1 MKTLELNPDKNAH
14 DNISDALDYFTRHT
28 HGEKELTGL
37 FAFEDR
43 KPYALYFPRLNGRP
57 QLPEKL
63 TSAIERWCDKGKGV
77 AILHSRSYPRGCNSR
92 RERVPLKLSTD
103 QYFFHIGGYGS
114 TYLWNEV
121 QRARRTKRPTN
132 MAVYNAWIQSQI
144 SSHDD
149 FFSRWMEVHNLEND
163 GNERIRSFSSFV
175 WDNGM
180 IKKYNMYED
189 DFEDNSPTRYKVYS
203 IDGHDDDNTLT
214 YRPAFTMQPEWA
226 GGE

>member
-1 MKTLELNPDKNAH
+1 MKTLALNPDKNVD
-14 DNISDALDYFTRHT
+14 DNISDAVDFFTRHC

-43 KPYALYFPRLNGRP
+43 DPYALYFPRWNGRP
-57 QLPEKL
+57 LLPEKL
-63 TSAIERWCDKGKGV
+63 ASAIERWCDKGKGW

-92 RERVPLKLSTD
+92 RERMPLKLSTN

-114 TYLWNEV
+114 TSLWNEV
-121 QRARRTKRPTN
+121 QRSRRVKRPTN
-132 MAVYNAWIQSQI
+132 VAVYSLWIQSQTG
-144 SSHDD
+144 D
-149 FFSRWMEVHNLEND
+149 FINQWKDYHNLQDEDN
-163 GNERIRSFSSFV
+163 GRTRSFSSFV

-203 IDGHDDDNTLT
+203 IEGHNDDNTLT
-214 YRPAFTMQPEWA
+214 YLPAFTMQPQWD

>member
-1 MKTLELNPDKNAH
+1 MKTLALNPDKNAD
-14 DNISDALDYFTRHT
+14 DNISDAVDFFTRHC

-43 KPYALYFPRLNGRP
+43 DPYALYFPRWNGRP
-57 QLPEKL
+57 LLPEKL
-63 TSAIERWCDKGKGV
+63 ASAIERWCDKGKGW
-77 AILHSRSYPRGCNSR
+77 AILHSRSYPRGCSSR
-92 RERVPLKLSTD
+92 RERMPLKLSTN

-114 TYLWNEV
+114 TSLWNEV

>member
-1 MKTLELNPDKNAH
+1 MKTLALNPDKNAD
-14 DNISDALDYFTRHT
+14 DNISDAVDFFTRHC

-37 FAFEDR
+37 FAFKDR
-43 KPYALYFPRLNGRP
+43 GPYALYFPRWNGRP
-57 QLPEKL
+57 LLPHKL
-63 TSAIERWCDKGKGV
+63 ASAIERWCDKGKGW

-92 RERVPLKLSTD
+92 RERMPLKLSD
-103 QYFFHIGGYGS
+103 EQYFYHIGGYGS
-114 TYLWNEV
+114 TSLWNEV
-121 QRARRTKRPTN
+121 QRARRVRRPTN

-180 IKKYNMYED
+180 IKKYNTYD
-189 DFEDNSPTRYKVYS
+189 DEFEDNSPTRYKVYS
-203 IDGHDDDNTLT
+203 IEGHNDDNTLT
-214 YRPAFTMQPEWA
+214 YRPAFTMQPEWD
-226 GGE
+226 GEQ

>member
-43 KPYALYFPRLNGRP
+43 EPYALYFPRWNGRP

-92 RERVPLKLSTD
+92 RERIPLKLSTD

-121 QRARRTKRPTN
+121 QRARRIKRPTN
-132 MAVYNAWIQSQI
+132 MAVYSAWILSQTGEFPRLWEDYH
-144 SSHDD
+144 SMSD
-149 FFSRWMEVHNLEND
+149 D
-163 GNERIRSFSSFV
+163 GNERIRSYSSFV
-175 WDNGM
+175 WNNGT
-180 IKKYNMYED
+180 IEKYNMYED
-189 DFEDNSPTRYKVYS
+189 DYEDNSPSRYKVFRV
-203 IDGHDDDNTLT
+203 DGQSDDDAPYHMT
-214 YRPAFTMQPEWA
+214 YLPAFTMQPHWD